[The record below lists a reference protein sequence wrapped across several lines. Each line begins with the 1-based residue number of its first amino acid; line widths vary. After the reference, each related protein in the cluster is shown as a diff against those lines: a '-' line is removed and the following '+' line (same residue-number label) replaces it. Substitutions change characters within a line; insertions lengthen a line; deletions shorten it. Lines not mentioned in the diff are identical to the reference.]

1 MKVKEGD
8 QFENTCQRFT
18 DSDKNVSFNTMA
30 LWLKHTLP
38 NDMHAWL
45 PAVPPLLYT
54 IQCSPGSVSNIT
66 APFVPY
72 LLAQ

>member
-18 DSDKNVSFNTMA
+18 DSDKNVSFNIME

-45 PAVPPLLYT
+45 PLLYT